1 MERSRQGVGAVFE
14 KTSGHEDRF
23 ADLEALHWCL
33 NIDHRGLSRRMFI
46 SSTCLN
52 KAQSYT
58 ISRLLNAHTSSESYL
73 LVAVLGINF
82 DGREISLDDKYN
94 IDRDGYTYVVF
105 ERENF
110 NHLLFSCFDENITHH
125 NIIYSNTDILEYY
138 ENSTRASR
146 SNTGTARKSRSR
158 NRRVRRDGR
167 NTIRSWVGIVPIT
180 CLQCRPRTELLRL
193 WVSPELRRSYR
204 EDSSQEYVVFECEA
218 RET

>member
-1 MERSRQGVGAVFE
+1 MPTPQASRIF
-14 KTSGHEDRF
+14 
-23 ADLEALHWCL
+23 LWL
-33 NIDHRGLSRRMFI
+33 
-46 SSTCLN
+46 
-52 KAQSYT
+52 Y
-58 ISRLLNAHTSSESYL
+58 SESIL
-73 LVAVLGINF
+73 TDAKSHLMINITSIEMVI
-82 DGREISLDDKYN
+82 RTWCSSAK
-94 IDRDGYTYVVF
+94 
-105 ERENF
+105 RENF

-193 WVSPELRRSYR
+193 WVSPELRRELS
-204 EDSSQEYVVFECEA
+204 
-218 RET
+218 